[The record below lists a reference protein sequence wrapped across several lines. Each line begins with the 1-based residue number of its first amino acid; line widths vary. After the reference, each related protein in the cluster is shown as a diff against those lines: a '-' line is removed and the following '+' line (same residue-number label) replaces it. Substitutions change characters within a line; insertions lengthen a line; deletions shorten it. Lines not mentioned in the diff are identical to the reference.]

1 MFFALITL
9 ITALSMATVA
19 AWFAIAGIMA
29 VFAGAPIPALIMGI
43 VVEAGKII
51 GVSWIYRYWKEK
63 TKLKWAMVPV
73 VIVAT
78 LLTSMGIF
86 GFLSK
91 AHIEQNAPVG
101 NNIAKIERLD
111 KRVTREQSRIDD
123 AELIIDQLDEQIQ
136 VLINFN
142 KISHPEVGSR
152 AVQARQKE
160 QRDALA
166 QTINE
171 AEDKI
176 DAYEDEK
183 LILNAAL
190 RQLEIEVGPVKYIAE
205 IIYED
210 AETNLDR
217 AVRAVIIAFVFVFD
231 PMAILLLMGANFIFM
246 QIRPKDEEPEPP
258 TSFKVE
264 PSAENPGEK
273 LINLIDDS
281 KPEKVKPEVKAKPEV
296 KIPKKSDRAWL
307 ASIPKKNE
315 NVTGEMLQNAMG
327 RLKNRDLSNDEQILM
342 KRLRKI
348 ATARGV
354 PWDIARQVDIKERAA
369 VTTKNPILTK

>member
-29 VFAGAPIPALIMGI
+29 VFAGAPTPALIMGI

-123 AELIIDQLDEQIQ
+123 AELIIDQLDEQDQ

-152 AVQARQKE
+152 AVRAGQQE
-160 QRDALA
+160 QRDALK
-166 QTINE
+166 QTIE
-171 AEDKI
+171 EGEDKI

-281 KPEKVKPEVKAKPEV
+281 KPEEVKPEVKAKPEV

-354 PWDIARQVDIKERAA
+354 PWDIARRVGIKEAAA
-369 VTTKNPILTK
+369 VTTKNPILQK

>member
-29 VFAGAPIPALIMGI
+29 VFAGAPTPALIMGI

-281 KPEKVKPEVKAKPEV
+281 KPEEVKPEVKAKPEV

-315 NVTGEMLQNAMG
+315 NVTGEG
-327 RLKNRDLSNDEQILM
+327 CSYPLSSY
-342 KRLRKI
+342 
-348 ATARGV
+348 
-354 PWDIARQVDIKERAA
+354 
-369 VTTKNPILTK
+369 